1 MFYGYNFS
9 VEMSFFI
16 ILEIHETLTNRL
28 IVFFICLLSFEDDYN
43 LQQMWILNSHLGSFC
58 IILKIYEI
66 L

>member
-1 MFYGYNFS
+1 
-9 VEMSFFI
+9 MSFFI
-16 ILEIHETLTNRL
+16 ILEIHETLTKRL
-28 IVFFICLLSFEDDYN
+28 IVFFICLLSYEDDYN